1 MTNLDASRSLSVD
14 TILAGGLLVLRVVS
28 WRPAA
33 VPYRMTQ
40 IKKVQGRPVLN
51 CLQIPLK
58 WPKLVAASCM
68 NAVSH
73 DGRSRSQFSP
83 VEDDQA

>member
-40 IKKVQGRPVLN
+40 IKKSAGEAGSKLSSN
-51 CLQIPLK
+51 PLK
-58 WPKLVAASCM
+58 MAEISSSIVYECSI
-68 NAVSH
+68 S
-73 DGRSRSQFSP
+73 
-83 VEDDQA
+83 